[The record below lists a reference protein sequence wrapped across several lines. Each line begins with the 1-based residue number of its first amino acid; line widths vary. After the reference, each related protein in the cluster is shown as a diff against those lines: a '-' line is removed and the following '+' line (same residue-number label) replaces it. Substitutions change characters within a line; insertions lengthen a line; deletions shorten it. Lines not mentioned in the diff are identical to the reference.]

1 MLSGPSSSGRRQRCL
16 CAKGKERPIDKGPL
30 EDPRSIWAG
39 SCRADHWPIQ
49 GTMPALRIVSGRE
62 MRNDTRLRRP
72 SKNLLV
78 AIEVS
83 IVG

>member
-1 MLSGPSSSGRRQRCL
+1 
-16 CAKGKERPIDKGPL
+16 
-30 EDPRSIWAG
+30 
-39 SCRADHWPIQ
+39 
-49 GTMPALRIVSGRE
+49 MPALRIVSGRE

-83 IVG
+83 IVGWFMHYLGYILVCSSSILPIPDFG